1 MIPGDRI
8 LVVDDSEAIRLIL
21 VDALEQQGYRVQSA
35 TDGHQAWELLRQNR
49 FCYDLVITDVTMP
62 AMDGLELLARIM
74 ADWPWIKVILITGC
88 ADTDLKLQAQMLGAV
103 AVLSKPCSLDQIQRT
118 LRLALTK

>member
-35 TDGHQAWELLRQNR
+35 TDGHQAWELLRRNP
-49 FCYDLVITDVTMP
+49 FCYDLVITDVAMP
-62 AMDGLELLARIM
+62 AMNGLELLARIM
-74 ADWPWIKVILITGC
+74 ADAPWIKVILITGY
-88 ADTDLKLQAQMLGAV
+88 ADPDLKLQAQMLGAA
-103 AVLSKPCSLDQIQRT
+103 AVLSKPCSLEHLHRT
-118 LRLALTK
+118 LRLALAR

>member
-8 LVVDDSEAIRLIL
+8 LVVDDSEAIRQIL
-21 VDALEQQGYRVQSA
+21 ADALEQQGYQVQTA
-35 TDGHQAWELLRQNR
+35 ADGHQAWELLRQNR

-74 ADWPWIKVILITGC
+74 ADWPWIKVVLITGC

-103 AVLSKPCSLDQIQRT
+103 AVLSKPCSLEQIQRT

>member
-35 TDGHQAWELLRQNR
+35 ADGHQAWELLRQNP
-49 FCYDLVITDVTMP
+49 FCYDLVITDVAMP
-62 AMDGLELLARIM
+62 ARIM
-74 ADWPWIKVILITGC
+74 ADSPWIKVILITGY
-88 ADTDLKLQAQMLGAV
+88 ADPDLKLQAQILGAA
-103 AVLSKPCSLDQIQRT
+103 AVLSKPCSLEHLQRT
-118 LRLALTK
+118 LRLALAK

>member
-1 MIPGDRI
+1 MV
-8 LVVDDSEAIRLIL
+8 VVDDVTEIQDLLKLWLGEAGWA
-21 VDALEQQGYRVQSA
+21 VSAVATGLEAQR
-35 TDGHQAWELLRQNR
+35 LLRNR
-49 FCYDLVITDVTMP
+49 QVDLVITDVTMP

-74 ADWPWIKVILITGC
+74 ADWPWIKVVLITGC

-103 AVLSKPCSLDQIQRT
+103 AVLSKPCSLEQIQRT

>member
-8 LVVDDSEAIRLIL
+8 LVVDDSEAIRQIL
-21 VDALEQQGYRVQSA
+21 ADALEQQGYRVQTA
-35 TDGHQAWELLRQNR
+35 ADGYQAWELLRQNR

-74 ADWPWIKVILITGC
+74 ADWPWIKVVLITGC
-88 ADTDLKLQAQMLGAV
+88 AETDLKLQAQMLGAV
-103 AVLSKPCSLDQIQRT
+103 AVLSKPCSLEQIQRT